1 VWLVLTSDVVRM
13 HELVIPLSLNQI
25 CQRSPMEI
33 IPIPHAGPS
42 SLARTLTDA
51 PTEVP
56 YKINSKQIS
65 DLQLLKNQSYITL
78 NASST
83 SIVYS
88 ISPKV
93 VGGKTLLITR
103 PIKIIGVLAKSS
115 FNSDPVIHLQERADP
130 ISTKNSNSEYIITAT
145 Q

>member
-1 VWLVLTSDVVRM
+1 
-13 HELVIPLSLNQI
+13 
-25 CQRSPMEI
+25 MEI

-88 ISPKV
+88 IVPKV

-103 PIKIIGVLAKSS
+103 PIKIFGVLAKSS
-115 FNSDPVIHLQERADP
+115 LNFDPVIHLQETANS
-130 ISTKNSNSEYIITAT
+130 ISTKNSNNAYIITIT
-145 Q
+145 R